1 MNKKKVVIATLAVSA
16 TLLATAGAALAFTA
30 PVAGELFYEGYD
42 FASKLCSGGPAAT
55 IGLGGVASAGF
66 FLFKQQVLPAAGC
79 AMAAI
84 VIANSVKITQAMGFL
99 F

>member
-1 MNKKKVVIATLAVSA
+1 MKKRMAFLLAVCI
-16 TLLATAGAALAFTA
+16 TMLASAGAAMAFTI
-30 PVAGELFYEGYD
+30 PVAGDLFYEGYQ
-42 FASKLCSGGPAAT
+42 FATKLTSGGPAAT

-66 FLFKQQVLPAAGC
+66 FLFKQQVMPAAGC

-84 VIANSVKITQAMGFL
+84 TIVNAVPIVSAMGFI

>member
-1 MNKKKVVIATLAVSA
+1 MKKNTV
-16 TLLATAGAALAFTA
+16 LLAAATAVLASAASALAFAT
-30 PVAGELFYEGYD
+30 PVSGDLFYEGYD
-42 FASKLCSGGPAAT
+42 FAAKLSTGAPAAT

-84 VIANSVKITQAMGFL
+84 TIANAVPIVSAMGFI

>member
-1 MNKKKVVIATLAVSA
+1 MQKKGFFLLAVCT
-16 TLLATAGAALAFTA
+16 TLLTSAGVAFAFTT
-30 PVAGELFYEGYD
+30 PVVGDLFYEGYT
-42 FASKLCSGGPAAT
+42 FATELTSGAPAAT

-84 VIANSVKITQAMGFL
+84 VIANAVPIVSAMGFIL
-99 F
+99 